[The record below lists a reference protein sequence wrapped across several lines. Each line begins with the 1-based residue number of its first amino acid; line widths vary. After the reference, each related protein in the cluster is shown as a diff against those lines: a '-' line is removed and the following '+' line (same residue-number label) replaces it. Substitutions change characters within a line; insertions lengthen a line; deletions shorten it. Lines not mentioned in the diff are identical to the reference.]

1 MKRSYS
7 SILHKHIEQ
16 FRQMIFVVG
25 PRQVGKTTLC
35 KELVSEYEYFNWDNQ
50 DHRTLIIG
58 GPGKI
63 GEEIGLNKLQ
73 EKYKIVIFD
82 EIHKYSKWK
91 EFLKGFFDVYGDNTK
106 IIVTGSSR
114 LDVFKR
120 GGDSLMGRYFLHR
133 LHPLSIREIV
143 EPEFSDEEIHT
154 PLSIDNKRFDS
165 LYKFGGFPE
174 PFLKTNVRFSNRW
187 KNLRKQQLFYEDIR
201 DTTRV
206 QEIYQIELLA
216 EIMRNQT
223 GQLTNYSNLALR
235 VRVSVDTIRR
245 WIKILE
251 SLYYCFTIQPW
262 SSNISRSLLK
272 QPKIYLWDWSNID
285 DNGAKMENFVASHLL
300 KAVHWWIDNGFGDYN
315 LYFLRDK
322 DKREVD
328 FLVVKNQKPW
338 FLVEVKLD
346 QQRSVSKSLIYF
358 QKKIKAPHAFQAV
371 FSLGYIDADCFCGA
385 TPKIVPVKTLLS
397 QLV

>member
-7 SILHKHIEQ
+7 SILHEHIEQ
-16 FRQMIFVVG
+16 YRQMIFVVG

-50 DHRTLIIG
+50 DHRTLIIS

-63 GEEIGLNKLQ
+63 GEKIGLNKLQ
-73 EKYKIVIFD
+73 EKHKTVIFD

-106 IIVTGSSR
+106 IIVTGSSK

-120 GGDSLMGRYFLHR
+120 GGDSLMGRYFLYR

-143 EPEFSDEEIHT
+143 EPELSDDEIHP
-154 PLSIDNKRFDS
+154 PLPIDKERFDS

-174 PFLKTNVRFSNRW
+174 PFLKTNMRFSNRW
-187 KNLRKQQLFYEDIR
+187 KNLRKHQLFYEDIR

-206 QEIYQIELLA
+206 QEVYQIELLA
-216 EIMRNQT
+216 EIMKSQT
-223 GQLTNYSNLALR
+223 GQLTNYSNLAHK

-272 QPKIYLWDWSNID
+272 QPKIYLWDWSQID
-285 DNGAKMENFVASHLL
+285 DTGAKMENFVASHLL
-300 KAVHWWIDNGFGDYN
+300 KAVHWWIDNGFGEYN

-346 QQRSVSKSLIYF
+346 QQKSVSKNLIYF
-358 QKKIKAPHAFQAV
+358 QKQLKALHAFQAV
-371 FSLGYIDADCFCGA
+371 FSLDYIEADCFREA

>member
-7 SILHKHIEQ
+7 SILHEHIEQ
-16 FRQMIFVVG
+16 YRQMIFVVG

-50 DHRTLIIG
+50 DHRTLIIS

-73 EKYKIVIFD
+73 EKHKTVIFD

-106 IIVTGSSR
+106 IIVTGSSK

-120 GGDSLMGRYFLHR
+120 GGDSLMGRYFLYR

-143 EPEFSDEEIHT
+143 EPELSDDEIHP
-154 PLSIDNKRFDS
+154 PLPIDKERFDS

-174 PFLKTNVRFSNRW
+174 PFLKTNMRFSNRW

-216 EIMRNQT
+216 EIMKNQT
-223 GQLTNYSNLALR
+223 GQLTNYSNLAHK

-272 QPKIYLWDWSNID
+272 QPKIYLWDWSQID
-285 DNGAKMENFVASHLL
+285 DTGAKMENFVASHLL
-300 KAVHWWIDNGFGDYN
+300 KAVHWWIDNGFGEYN

-346 QQRSVSKSLIYF
+346 QQKSVSKNLIYF
-358 QKKIKAPHAFQAV
+358 QKQIKAPHAFQAV
-371 FSLGYIDADCFCGA
+371 FSLDYIEADCFREF

-397 QLV
+397 QFV

>member
-1 MKRSYS
+1 
-7 SILHKHIEQ
+7 
-16 FRQMIFVVG
+16 MIFVVG

-50 DHRTLIIG
+50 DHRTLIIS

-73 EKYKIVIFD
+73 EKHKTVIFD

-106 IIVTGSSR
+106 IIVTGSSK

-120 GGDSLMGRYFLHR
+120 GGDSLMGRYFLYR

-143 EPEFSDEEIHT
+143 EPELSDDEIHP
-154 PLSIDNKRFDS
+154 PLPIDKERFDS

-174 PFLKTNVRFSNRW
+174 PFLKTNMRFSNRW

-216 EIMRNQT
+216 EIMKNQT
-223 GQLTNYSNLALR
+223 GQLTNYSNLAHK

-272 QPKIYLWDWSNID
+272 QPKIYLWDWSQID
-285 DNGAKMENFVASHLL
+285 DTGAKMENFVASHLL
-300 KAVHWWIDNGFGDYN
+300 KAVHWWIDNGFGEYN

-346 QQRSVSKSLIYF
+346 QQKSVSKNLIYF
-358 QKKIKAPHAFQAV
+358 QKQIKAPHAFQAV
-371 FSLGYIDADCFCGA
+371 FSLDYIEADCFREF

-397 QLV
+397 QFV

>member
-7 SILHKHIEQ
+7 SILHEHIEQ
-16 FRQMIFVVG
+16 HRQMIFVVG

-35 KELVSEYEYFNWDNQ
+35 KELVSGCEYFNWDNQ
-50 DHRTLIIG
+50 DHRRLIIS

-73 EKYKIVIFD
+73 KRHKTVIFD

-91 EFLKGFFDVYGDNTK
+91 EFLKGFFDVYVDSTK

-120 GGDSLMGRYFLHR
+120 GGDSLMGRYFLYR

-143 EPEFSDEEIHT
+143 KPKLSDAEIHP
-154 PLSIDNKRFDS
+154 PLPISKKRFDS

-174 PFLKTNVRFSNRW
+174 PFLKTNMRFSNRW

-201 DTTRV
+201 DSTRV

-216 EIMRNQT
+216 EIMKSQT
-223 GQLTNYSNLALR
+223 GQLTNYSNLAQK
-235 VRVSVDTIRR
+235 VRVSIETIRR

-272 QPKIYLWDWSNID
+272 QPKIYLWDWSEID
-285 DNGAKMENFVASHLL
+285 DIGARVENFVASHLL
-300 KAVHWWIDNGFGDYN
+300 KAVHWWVDNGFGEYN

-346 QQRSVSKSLIYF
+346 EQKSVSKNLIYF
-358 QKKIKAPHAFQAV
+358 QKQIKAPHAFQAV
-371 FSLGYIDADCFCGA
+371 FSLDYIEADCFREA
-385 TPKIVPVKTLLS
+385 TPKIVPLKTLLS
-397 QLV
+397 QLA

>member
-7 SILHKHIEQ
+7 SILHEHIEQ
-16 FRQMIFVVG
+16 YRQMIFVVG

-50 DHRTLIIG
+50 DHRTLIIS

-73 EKYKIVIFD
+73 EKHKTVIFD

-106 IIVTGSSR
+106 IIVTGSSK

-120 GGDSLMGRYFLHR
+120 GGDSLMGRYFLYR

-143 EPEFSDEEIHT
+143 KPELSDDEIHP
-154 PLSIDNKRFDS
+154 PLPIDKERFDS

-174 PFLKTNVRFSNRW
+174 PFLKTNMRFSNRW

-216 EIMRNQT
+216 EIMKSQT
-223 GQLTNYSNLALR
+223 GQLTNYSNLAHK

-272 QPKIYLWDWSNID
+272 QPKIYLWDWSQID
-285 DNGAKMENFVASHLL
+285 DTGAKMENFVASHLL
-300 KAVHWWIDNGFGDYN
+300 KAVHWWIDNGFGEYN

-346 QQRSVSKSLIYF
+346 QQKSVSKNLIYF
-358 QKKIKAPHAFQAV
+358 QKQVKAPHAFQAV
-371 FSLGYIDADCFCGA
+371 FSLDYIEADCFREV

-397 QLV
+397 QFA